1 MQNTVEVICRYQQYM
16 TFHFTGGHVPNIP
29 GPYYSPEQTESF
41 PLKSG
46 GAGNRAN
53 GWRSVMRC
61 CTGTANKSGSGLH
74 IIVLCFVVI
83 TLAVVMALAVQIY
96 YGDYQVSKHVL
107 SVSRSAASSCASCAS
122 CARCE
127 LLTAVSLL

>member
-1 MQNTVEVICRYQQYM
+1 M
-16 TFHFTGGHVPNIP
+16 TFHFTGGHMSNIP
-29 GPYYSPEQTESF
+29 GPYFSREQTESF
-41 PLKSG
+41 PLKPG

-61 CTGTANKSGSGLH
+61 CSGSANKSGNGLH

-83 TLAVVMALAVQIY
+83 TLAVVIALAVQIY

-107 SVSRSAASSCASCAS
+107 FVGWSSASS
-122 CARCE
+122 
-127 LLTAVSLL
+127 